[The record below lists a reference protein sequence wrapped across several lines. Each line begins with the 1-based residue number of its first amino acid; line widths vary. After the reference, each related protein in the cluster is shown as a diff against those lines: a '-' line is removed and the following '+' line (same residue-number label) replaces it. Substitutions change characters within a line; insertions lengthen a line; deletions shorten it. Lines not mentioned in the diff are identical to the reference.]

1 MATFSH
7 LYSSGLDRELGT
19 DDSTRLFTTARRRS
33 AINEAMLAFG
43 DLTECALRQ
52 STVTC
57 SNGIAAYNLLSTVN
71 VTAGDY
77 LRLSKQGPEYHL
89 SDSNDNVT
97 YIAGESMFPR
107 REIPWLNEHEPGWRS
122 TNVGTP
128 TSYHERMDGGQ
139 RFFELVPPPDIGS
152 SETGTVL
159 LPYLAKPN
167 TLTSDTDVPFTF
179 GSTVRTDLEPY
190 HHALPHYGAY
200 VLEKLRLDEEASQR
214 QLQQFLGYVTRYT
227 QLMEPKGPRTVRVA
241 RTYFGEVRR
250 ERGRDDWTEYTPY
263 PWR

>member
-1 MATFSH
+1 MASFSH

-19 DDSTRLFTTARRRS
+19 NDSTRLFTDARRKT
-33 AINEAMLAFG
+33 AINEGLLAFV
-43 DLTECALRQ
+43 DLTECSLRQ

-57 SNGIAAYNLLSTVN
+57 SNGIAAYNLISTVN
-71 VTAGDY
+71 VPSGDY
-77 LRLSKQGPEYHL
+77 LRLAKQGPEYHL

-97 YIAGESMFPR
+97 YIAGESLFPR
-107 REIPWLNEHEPGWRS
+107 REIPWLNEYTPGWRS
-122 TNVGTP
+122 TTVGTP

-139 RFFELVPPPDIGS
+139 RLFEVVPPPDIGS
-152 SETGTVL
+152 SDVGKVL

-190 HHALPHYGAY
+190 HLALPHYGAY

-214 QLQQFLGYVTRYT
+214 QLQQFLGYVTRYA
-227 QLMEPKGPRTVRVA
+227 QLMEPKGPRTVRAAKSYFRDA
-241 RTYFGEVRR
+241 R
-250 ERGRDDWTEYTPY
+250 RGRGEDGPPA
-263 PWR
+263 PWWR

>member
-1 MATFSH
+1 MMNFSH
-7 LYSSGLDRELGT
+7 LYSSALDQELGT
-19 DDSTRLFTTARRRS
+19 DDSTQLFTDARRKR
-33 AINEAMLAFG
+33 AINAGQLQFA
-43 DLTECALRQ
+43 DLTECGHQLFTI
-52 STVTC
+52 SC
-57 SNGIAAYNLLSTVN
+57 SNGIRRYNLLSTVH
-71 VTAGDY
+71 TFGDF
-77 LRLSKQGPEYHL
+77 LRISKQQPEYFL
-89 SDSNDNVT
+89 VSS
-97 YIAGESMFPR
+97 AGTTTAMAGPDFRR
-107 REIPWLNEHEPGWRS
+107 REIPWLNEYTPGWRS
-122 TNVGTP
+122 TTVGTP

-139 RFFELVPPPDIGS
+139 RLFEVVPPPDIGS
-152 SETGTVL
+152 SDVGKVL

-190 HHALPHYGAY
+190 HLALPHYGAY

-241 RTYFGEVRR
+241 RDYFGEARR
-250 ERGRDDWTEYTPY
+250 ERGRDDWTATTPY